1 MMEEDKLELEE
12 IENNNDYETYW
23 NLLSIAVL
31 LISGLPLLIGLIK
44 WSRVSLWYPAII
56 ISY

>member
-1 MMEEDKLELEE
+1 MMEEEDKLELSK

-23 NLLSIAVL
+23 NLLSVAVL

-44 WSRVSLWYPAII
+44 
-56 ISY
+56 